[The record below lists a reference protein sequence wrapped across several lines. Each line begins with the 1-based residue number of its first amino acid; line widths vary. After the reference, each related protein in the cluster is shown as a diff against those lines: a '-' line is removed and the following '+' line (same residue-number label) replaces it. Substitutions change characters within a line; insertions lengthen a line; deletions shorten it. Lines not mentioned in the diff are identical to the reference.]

1 MKKYKTIIKRMIS
14 ADGCAKAEATSTTV
28 EDGKLKSVNLDQ
40 QKSVMGTAAAVP
52 ALALLA
58 VAVSGIMGIKP

>member
-1 MKKYKTIIKRMIS
+1 M
-14 ADGCAKAEATSTTV
+14 A
-28 EDGKLKSVNLDQ
+28 KLKSVNLDQ